1 MASPGV
7 AKRQYA
13 RKRVRVVANPVDK
26 NAVLK
31 LRGHEFAA
39 KKGSSAFILPVGSG
53 PGLKPDQLTSGCRR
67 WRRGIVEHRPLAS
80 YSVREGGKERHILLA
95 AETHDL
101 LCRVGRDQREIAE
114 SIPFSTAHKLLG
126 LRAECDVVRGSQKS
140 SVDEAP
146 SGGENVRVLY
156 TESLRQERDRY
167 RFRTARMPVAARE
180 DCCLGSRCR
189 QEAGPSRFLPRRM
202 HRRAAHK
209 HNSLAVAP
217 PDERRMKPASR
228 LRFQKSGILS
238 LASCALDNNDHAAR
252 LISETSVSKQSRKVG
267 S

>member
-53 PGLKPDQLTSGCRR
+53 PGLKPDQLTSRCRR

-101 LCRVGRDQREIAE
+101 LCRVGRDQREIAK

-140 SVDEAP
+140 P
-146 SGGENVRVLY
+146 SMRPHPA
-156 TESLRQERDRY
+156 ERMY
-167 RFRTARMPVAARE
+167 VFSTPNCFAKAR
-180 DCCLGSRCR
+180 
-189 QEAGPSRFLPRRM
+189 
-202 HRRAAHK
+202 
-209 HNSLAVAP
+209 
-217 PDERRMKPASR
+217 
-228 LRFQKSGILS
+228 
-238 LASCALDNNDHAAR
+238 
-252 LISETSVSKQSRKVG
+252 
-267 S
+267 